1 MINVNRRRPCVGAG
15 HLEVWQ
21 RILENEKA
29 VPTIGRGEEKTFYS
43 VILLGSGSAVERLCF
58 QNL

>member
-1 MINVNRRRPCVGAG
+1 MGAG

-29 VPTIGRGEEKTFYS
+29 FLTIGRTEEKTFYS
-43 VILLGSGSAVERLCF
+43 VILLGSSSADE
-58 QNL
+58 